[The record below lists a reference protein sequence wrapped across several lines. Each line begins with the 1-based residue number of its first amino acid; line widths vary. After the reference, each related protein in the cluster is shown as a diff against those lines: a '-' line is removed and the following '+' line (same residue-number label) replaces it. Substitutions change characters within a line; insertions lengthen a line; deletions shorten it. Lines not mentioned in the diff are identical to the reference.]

1 MFLLQRGV
9 RGRRSAVISGAR
21 MSVLRGERRGES
33 CGSGV
38 GLSSAPARGAIG
50 AVITG
55 VADSQEIGRAFG
67 LEGPWYDLRQEHHQG
82 S

>member
-9 RGRRSAVISGAR
+9 RGRRSTVIPGAR

-50 AVITG
+50 SAVASI
-55 VADSQEIGRAFG
+55 ADPQEIGRAFG
-67 LEGPWYDLRQEHHQG
+67 LEGPWHDLRQEHHQG